1 MSETKPTFVL
11 IHGAWQGGWVW
22 ERVADRLRAAG
33 YRVHT
38 PSLTGLGDR
47 AHLAGPEVDLGT
59 HIADVVS
66 VIDHHELDNVVL
78 CGHSYAGMVVA
89 GAADKRADKIKS
101 LVFLDAFVPTAGK
114 SLLDLQP
121 PEMAAKMHAEVKDQ
135 GQGWRIKPLPASYFR
150 VANPEDAARIDRQSV
165 DQPFGAM
172 SQKAELTGVWEKIP
186 HLAYIKA
193 GGHKGPF
200 SQFQDRLRNDPRW
213 QVFEIPCGHNVMLDM
228 PDALTGVFLHCAA
241 QAVK

>member
-135 GQGWRIKPLPASYFR
+135 GQGWRIKPLPASYCR
-150 VANPEDAARIDRQSV
+150 VANPDDAARVLAVTPMGRV
-165 DQPFGAM
+165 GQPREVADVALFLA
-172 SQKAELTGVWEKIP
+172 SNESSYVTGVSLP
-186 HLAYIKA
+186 VDGAYTV
-193 GGHKGPF
+193 
-200 SQFQDRLRNDPRW
+200 L
-213 QVFEIPCGHNVMLDM
+213 
-228 PDALTGVFLHCAA
+228 
-241 QAVK
+241 